1 MVIKMIDDYLLSIS
15 LSSVVGTKKAGDG
28 RLKHLPPRRFS
39 LNKSEVKYFCSVLYK
54 NRSGGTF
61 FA

>member
-39 LNKSEVKYFCSVLYK
+39 LNKSE
-54 NRSGGTF
+54 G
-61 FA
+61 